1 MELVELCSTCSK
13 KCKIKIK
20 VKPVSFYCPK
30 YKPKNNK
37 NNKIGKNNR

>member
-1 MELVELCSTCSK
+1 MELVEVCSTCSK

-30 YKPKNNK
+30 YKPKK
-37 NNKIGKNNR
+37 DIKKDERQS